1 MNELKINLQ
10 IEMKTHTLLQMIVK
24 ILWSKMTLSKRLMI
38 MMNLKEPIVLKI
50 MRMMNHKMIKNQKKV
65 LTMKKKKKIM
75 NLMMINIR
83 IKGMILILIRWI
95 I

>member
-1 MNELKINLQ
+1 
-10 IEMKTHTLLQMIVK
+10 
-24 ILWSKMTLSKRLMI
+24 
-38 MMNLKEPIVLKI
+38 MNLKEPIVLKI